1 MLDKKQIGII
11 NDKLDHLF
19 ELFKKDLKEDD
30 SIENIKNAINELKLN
45 MSSIIDQRAESLI
58 LKQSSYCKIL
68 IEQIDKKL
76 NEMSL
81 KCEDFRKEIN
91 IQIKEIREELNT
103 KIENHIK
110 EVKDEER
117 KYKQI
122 LYKSLIFIIISLI
135 IAILDKFLGIGLV
148 EYIKQL
154 KLST

>member
-1 MLDKKQIGII
+1 
-11 NDKLDHLF
+11 
-19 ELFKKDLKEDD
+19 
-30 SIENIKNAINELKLN
+30 

-103 KIENHIK
+103 KIQNHIK
-110 EVKDEER
+110 EVKDESSFILSLIK

-122 LYKSLIFIIISLI
+122 W
-135 IAILDKFLGIGLV
+135 
-148 EYIKQL
+148 
-154 KLST
+154 